1 MHLNRPSINQLVF
14 SKNVGF
20 SLVEVLIAFSIL
32 IIVLASVFELRL
44 SSLRRME
51 QTAERNQVQNA
62 IRQDMAFVRKQALKW
77 KCREGTACTGEIADQ
92 NTPPR
97 YESDHCATTNPYG
110 DFSITSKILDID
122 NDKIE
127 VKRKVIIDGEKLKI
141 TYIGTYGDQSITT
154 HTTIIPQAMNWC

>member
-1 MHLNRPSINQLVF
+1 MHFNRPSINQLIF

-32 IIVLASVFELRL
+32 IIVLASVSELRL

-62 IRQDMAFVRKQALKW
+62 IRQDIAYVRKQALKW

-92 NTPPR
+92 TMPPR
-97 YESDHCATTNPYG
+97 YESDHCTKNNPYS
-110 DFSITSKILDID
+110 DFSITSKDLDTD
-122 NDKIE
+122 NDNIK
-127 VKRKVIIDGEKLKI
+127 VKRIVTIDDKKIKI
-141 TYIGTYGDQSITT
+141 TYEGGFGDQSITT
-154 HTTIIPQAMNWC
+154 HATVIPQAMSWC